1 MTTFQKVSVNKHQR
15 GFTLLEMAVVLIIV
29 GFLLGGLLISLSA
42 QMEMKSRNT
51 TEQSIDNIKEAIL
64 GFSLINGYLPCPDSS
79 AVPTGVEG
87 ARDVN
92 GGCLVLEGTLPW
104 QTLAVARTD
113 AWEKYF
119 RYRVTSAFAN
129 SGSGSGIKFG
139 LGSTGN
145 ITIKSD
151 VGQFTTTAVAV
162 VVSHGGNGF
171 GAKNMT
177 QTSPD
182 NDMPMPTG
190 ADELEN
196 TDKNN
201 IFVSHTP
208 TPRNSGN
215 EFDDLVTWISPNVL
229 FNRMVAA
236 GKLP

>member
-1 MTTFQKVSVNKHQR
+1 MTKFLTISTNKLNR

-29 GFLLGGLLISLSA
+29 GFLLGGLLVSLSA
-42 QMEMKSRNT
+42 QMDMKSRNS
-51 TEQSIDNIKEAIL
+51 TEQSIENIKEAIL
-64 GFSLINGYLPCPDSS
+64 GFSIVNGYLPCPDSS

-87 ARDVN
+87 ARDAN

-113 AWEKYF
+113 AWDKYF
-119 RYRVTSAFAN
+119 RYRVSSAFAN

-151 VGQFTTTAVAV
+151 VGQFTTTAIAV
-162 VVSHGGNGF
+162 IVSHGGNGF
-171 GAKNMT
+171 GAKNT
-177 QTSPD
+177 IQTSPE
-182 NDMPMPTG
+182 NDMPAPAG

-196 TDKNN
+196 TNSDSV
-201 IFVSHTP
+201 FVSHIP

-215 EFDDLVTWISPNVL
+215 EFDDVVAWISPNIV